1 MPLYMDVHRDMKGV
15 TPTDVAE
22 AHQMDVKVQDKYG
35 VKYHEWWFNDAIGSV
50 YCLVEA
56 PSQNAAIA
64 VHREAH
70 GLLPDEIIEVE
81 RGVAE
86 GFFGA
91 TMLRRDPADTA
102 FRTILFTD
110 MCASTAS
117 TQRLGDARHVEV
129 LRVHN
134 EIIRGALHEHRG
146 TEIKHT
152 GDGIMASFAA
162 ASRAVECAVALQQ
175 AFAAHNEK
183 GPEEPI
189 QIKIGASAG
198 EPVAHDKD
206 LFGATV
212 QLAARLCDKAKPE
225 QILVA
230 GVIRD
235 LCLGK
240 DFEFADL
247 GESKLKGFKEPAR
260 ICEVRWR

>member
-1 MPLYMDVHRDMKGV
+1 MDVHRNMQGT
-15 TPTDVAE
+15 TPEELVQ
-22 AHQMDVKVQDKYG
+22 AHQQDLDVQGKYG
-35 VKYHEWWFNDAIGSV
+35 VSYHEYWFNDAIGAV
-50 YCLVEA
+50 YCMVDA

-86 GFFGA
+86 GFFGPK
-91 TMLRRDPADTA
+91 MQRSDPADTA

-110 MCASTAS
+110 MHASTAS
-117 TQRLGDARHVEV
+117 TQRLGDARHVEL

-134 EIIRGALHEHRG
+134 EIIRGKLQEHRG
-146 TEIKHT
+146 AEVKHT
-152 GDGIMASFAA
+152 GDGIMASFTA

-175 AFAAHNEK
+175 AFAAYNK
-183 GPEEPI
+183 QGPDEPI
-189 QIKIGASAG
+189 RIKIGASAG
-198 EPVAHDKD
+198 EPVAHDRD

-212 QLAARLCDKAKPE
+212 QLAARLCDRANAE

-240 DFEFADL
+240 DFEFVDL
-247 GESKLKGFKEPAR
+247 GEAELKGFQEPQR

>member
-1 MPLYMDVHRDMKGV
+1 MDVHKNVKV
-15 TPTDVAE
+15 TPAEIAE
-22 AHQMDVKVQDKYG
+22 AHEMDVQVQGKYG
-35 VKYHEWWFNDAIGSV
+35 VTYHEWWYNDAVGSI

-56 PSQNAAIA
+56 PSQNAAMA

-70 GLLPDEIIEVE
+70 GLIPDEIIEVE

-86 GFFGA
+86 GFFGP
-91 TMLRRDPADTA
+91 TLLRTEPDDTA

-110 MCASTAS
+110 MKASTAS
-117 TQRLGDARHVEV
+117 TQRLGDARHVEM

-134 EIIRGALHEHRG
+134 DMIRGALFEHRG

-152 GDGIMASFAA
+152 GDGIMASFSS
-162 ASRAVECAVALQQ
+162 ASRAVECAVNVQQ
-175 AFAAHNEK
+175 AFATHNTQE
-183 GPEEPI
+183 PDEPI
-189 QIKIGASAG
+189 RIKIGASAG
-198 EPVAHDKD
+198 EPVAQDKD

-212 QLAARLCDKAKPE
+212 QLAARLRDKAKPD

-247 GESKLKGFKEPAR
+247 GEAKLKGFKEPQR
-260 ICEVRWR
+260 VCEVRWK